1 MSKTKVTMQISLVM
15 NAINVVGNA
24 IGIFVLH
31 AGVAG
36 VAWPSTISR
45 VFAAVAMT
53 VLCFWGKNPAALTW
67 GGLFTWN
74 SSMVRRLLGIAV
86 PNSIE
91 NGLFQLAKVALSSIT
106 AMFGTVQIAANGVA
120 QSIWSLAALV
130 GSAMG
135 PAFITVVGQ
144 CMGAGDVDAADYYM
158 RKLTRLTFF
167 ISIAWN
173 ALVLLATPVMLLFYD
188 LSPEAKTWCFAG
200 GDPQYLQRRGLSHL
214 RPLFQRAACR
224 RRCEVYHV
232 YFPVFHHCGAGGP
245 VCPDGGV
252 AAHGGHRHCLAMAG
266 DWCVKAVILLLR
278 YKGGRWK
285 AFRVLE

>member
-1 MSKTKVTMQISLVM
+1 MHVSLVM

-67 GGLFTWN
+67 GG
-74 SSMVRRLLGIAV
+74 SSPGTAAWCAGWLGIAV

-120 QSIWSLAALV
+120 QSIWSWRRWWGLPWAPLLSLWWD
-130 GSAMG
+130 SAWARG
-135 PAFITVVGQ
+135 TWTPQIT
-144 CMGAGDVDAADYYM
+144 
-158 RKLTRLTFF
+158 T
-167 ISIAWN
+167 
-173 ALVLLATPVMLLFYD
+173 
-188 LSPEAKTWCFAG
+188 
-200 GDPQYLQRRGLSHL
+200 
-214 RPLFQRAACR
+214 
-224 RRCEVYHV
+224 
-232 YFPVFHHCGAGGP
+232 
-245 VCPDGGV
+245 
-252 AAHGGHRHCLAMAG
+252 
-266 DWCVKAVILLLR
+266 
-278 YKGGRWK
+278 
-285 AFRVLE
+285 